1 MSDYIKQEI
10 FHTAFALAVTV
21 LVAVAADL
29 TAIQSFKDVS
39 LIGLVVTGVRSLATA
54 VVTLRSRYVLR
65 G

>member
-1 MSDYIKQEI
+1 MNYLKQEI

-29 TAIQSFKDVS
+29 TAIESFQDVS
-39 LIGLVVTGVRSLATA
+39 LVGLAVTGVRSLATA
-54 VVTLRSRYVLR
+54 VVTLRSKYVLR

>member
-1 MSDYIKQEI
+1 MNYLKQEI

-29 TAIQSFKDVS
+29 TAIESFQDVS
-39 LIGLVVTGVRSLATA
+39 LVGLAVTGVRSLATA

>member
-1 MSDYIKQEI
+1 MNYLKQEI

-29 TAIQSFKDVS
+29 TAIESFLDVS
-39 LIGLVVTGVRSLATA
+39 LVGLAVTGVRSLATA
-54 VVTLRSRYVLR
+54 VVTLGSRYVLR